1 MKTKL
6 LLLLLLWTGVIW
18 GQSLTNQSRRLINP
32 VNLLEFDESNTPKIS
47 VDTKGL
53 DKNDRFTIVGEY
65 EDYYKIYF
73 WNWIKDSEEYN
84 DLNYNATTKKQ
95 RFFLIKK
102 NEIDIQSEK
111 IYNRWSAEIGTLLF
125 PFKYRPNDGT
135 FEPTFSLNLTAGT
148 SWNPFLTNRHRFS
161 LLFGVGPSSVKL
173 NKYNINK
180 SDVDIDGDL
189 YLAAVTLSLNLVYQY
204 DFVQFGISGGI
215 DNLFDN
221 KKYDWKNQGKPW
233 VSFGVG
239 VNLFKS
245 DKTATPSNNH

>member
-6 LLLLLLWTGVIW
+6 LLLVLFGWVGIAQ
-18 GQSLTNQSRRLINP
+18 GQSLINQSRRLINP
-32 VNLLEFDESNTPKIS
+32 TNLLEYDESKTTKTS
-47 VDTKGL
+47 DDTKGL
-53 DKNDRFTIVGEY
+53 GKNDRFTIVGE
-65 EDYYKIYF
+65 EGDNYKIYF
-73 WNWIKDSEEYN
+73 WNWDKNSEEYKS
-84 DLNYNATTKKQ
+84 LNYNEVTKKQ

-102 NEIDIQSEK
+102 SEIDFQSEK
-111 IYNRWSAEIGTLLF
+111 IYDRWSAEIGTLIF

-148 SWNPFLTNRHRFS
+148 TYNPWLTNKHTFS
-161 LLFGVGPSSVKL
+161 LLFGVGPSSAKL
-173 NKYNINK
+173 NKHNIKK
-180 SDVDIDGDL
+180 SDVVIDGDL

-233 VSFGVG
+233 FSFGVG

-245 DKTATPSNNH
+245 DKTATPSNN